1 MTKLQYGFITLFL
14 GLSLLGLNL
23 APENKSFIGVWGAV
37 MLLFVALWD
46 FCDHYAEL
54 KSKADV
60 NEIS

>member
-23 APENKSFIGVWGAV
+23 APENKSFIGIWGAV

-54 KSKADV
+54 KSKADNNV
-60 NEIS
+60 T